1 MTNHQQRLRDLACET
16 NEVAEELI
24 RLVEFVARH
33 SGKNKAWR
41 SFRRA
46 LDAVFSKKKIDA
58 LSDRIDTLR
67 NELILRVVVSLRTRK
82 EAPLQ
87 SAALDSRF
95 ESLTDQ
101 SKDLARILLDN
112 RNFFTTGF
120 AKVLHS
126 QEEAAEAARLRHEET
141 VAALATLRG
150 LSAVQP
156 QSGVSR
162 LDTLH
167 NLDDIQETILRFLW
181 FRFISDREVDISTAY
196 DGTFQWVYNEP
207 NTTTLPHN
215 TLPDFL
221 RSGEGC
227 FWVNGKAGSGKSTL
241 MKYLA
246 GNSRTRELLAVWA
259 RGEPLFCASFYFWT
273 AGTTLQKSQQ
283 GLLRSIL
290 HAVLS
295 EHPELIP
302 IAFPTHCRYFCRRK
316 LDNEDPSLMELKAAF
331 QLFTTQTIMPLRL
344 CLWIDGIDEYDGDHV
359 ELVQYLRS
367 SCSSRLK
374 LILSSRPTPPCLAAF
389 DSCPRLQLQDLT
401 RNDIRTYVQGQLAE
415 DSNYVRMIEESAA
428 GHERH
433 LGLLGGILDE
443 LVEKSSGVFLWVV
456 LVVKCIRSGLQD
468 RISIEDLLASV
479 DYMPTEL
486 EGLYRG
492 MLNQL
497 SPFHKRQAS
506 MVFRIMYN
514 FTKFPLRRQPLPAD
528 QTGIMTALKLS
539 FALDGPDS
547 SLDAEIAE
555 ISWDEQTRREDIV
568 RGIVTNRCCG
578 LLEVLLRKHSFQGT
592 TMEVKFIHKSV
603 LDFLDNADIQEDLKT
618 ITSSDDF
625 DPNVWLAASSLRLLK
640 GAVLA
645 ERTCEDTLD
654 QALHECLLAEIS
666 TGQSQDLLFED
677 LYATMNRHWGASSP
691 GENFWERFCPGPLNG
706 TPGLSEPS
714 LPKPA
719 LALACYA
726 GLVRYVEKQICT
738 PYANPIYGRCPHDNP
753 PQPSP
758 AQVAMDCVVLELLED
773 SWFEPILRESHFKI
787 LALALRSGAD
797 PNIRM
802 YENGHSFWH
811 VARDHSFW
819 HVAVL
824 PPFPRLKGN
833 LMECTQHWARV
844 LERLVQAGADVSSL
858 IYDKPWMIELEDHT
872 ETNARWAM
880 SPLAIIQ
887 RTILDIERKAALP
900 SEARKIRMI
909 LGGLERLIHQRGG
922 YSTVVVEEKVKLR
935 NGEEWTVVSDPG
947 READI
952 KRALRKVA
960 KPYYKLWSRG

>member
-1 MTNHQQRLRDLACET
+1 MMTNHQQRLRDLASET
-16 NEVAEELI
+16 SKVAEELI
-24 RLVEFVARH
+24 QLVEFVARH
-33 SGKNKAWR
+33 GGKNKAWG

-67 NELILRVVVSLRTRK
+67 NELIFRVVVSLRTRK

-95 ESLTDQ
+95 ESWSDQ
-101 SKDLARILLDN
+101 SKDLARMLLDN

-120 AKVLHS
+120 DKVLHS

-156 QSGVSR
+156 QSGVSG

-167 NLDDIQETILRFLW
+167 SLDDIQETILRFLW

-196 DGTFQWVYNEP
+196 DGTFQWVFKDP

-227 FWVNGKAGSGKSTL
+227 FWVNGKAGLGKSTL

-246 GNSRTRELLAVWA
+246 GNSRTRDLLNVWA
-259 RGEPLFCASFYFWT
+259 RGEPLLCASFYFWT

-290 HAVLS
+290 HTVLS

-302 IAFPTHCRYFCRRK
+302 IAFPTHCRYFSRRK
-316 LDNEDPSLMELKAAF
+316 LDNEDPSLGELNAAF
-331 QLFTTQTIMPLRL
+331 QLLTAQTIMPLRL

-389 DSCPRLQLQDLT
+389 ESCPLLRLQDLT

-415 DSNYVRMIEESAA
+415 DRNYVKMIKETAV
-428 GHERH
+428 GHTRH
-433 LGLLGGILDE
+433 LELLRGMPAE
-443 LVEKSSGVFLWVV
+443 LEEKSSGVFLWVV
-456 LVVKCIRSGLQD
+456 LVVKSIQSGLRD

-479 DYMPTEL
+479 DHMPTEL

-506 MVFRIMYN
+506 MVLRIMYN
-514 FTKFPLRRQPLPAD
+514 FTKFPVLLFGMPAD
-528 QTGIMTALKLS
+528 KYYGIMTALKLS
-539 FALDGPDS
+539 FALDDPDS

-555 ISWDEQTRREDIV
+555 ISWDEQSRREDIV

-578 LLEVLLRKHSFQGT
+578 LLEVIIRRHPFQNAP
-592 TMEVKFIHKSV
+592 MEVKFIHKSV

-618 ITSSDDF
+618 TTSSDDF
-625 DPNVWLAASSLRLLK
+625 NPNVSLAASSLSLLK
-640 GAVLA
+640 GARLA
-645 ERTCEDTLD
+645 KPTCKLILN
-654 QALHECLLAEIS
+654 QALHGVS
-666 TGQSQDLLFED
+666 TYRNFDRPE
-677 LYATMNRHWGASSP
+677 P
-691 GENFWERFCPGPLNG
+691 GFIVGRPL
-706 TPGLSEPS
+706 
-714 LPKPA
+714 
-719 LALACYA
+719 
-726 GLVRYVEKQICT
+726 
-738 PYANPIYGRCPHDNP
+738 
-753 PQPSP
+753 
-758 AQVAMDCVVLELLED
+758 
-773 SWFEPILRESHFKI
+773 
-787 LALALRSGAD
+787 
-797 PNIRM
+797 
-802 YENGHSFWH
+802 
-811 VARDHSFW
+811 
-819 HVAVL
+819 
-824 PPFPRLKGN
+824 
-833 LMECTQHWARV
+833 
-844 LERLVQAGADVSSL
+844 
-858 IYDKPWMIELEDHT
+858 
-872 ETNARWAM
+872 
-880 SPLAIIQ
+880 
-887 RTILDIERKAALP
+887 
-900 SEARKIRMI
+900 
-909 LGGLERLIHQRGG
+909 
-922 YSTVVVEEKVKLR
+922 
-935 NGEEWTVVSDPG
+935 
-947 READI
+947 
-952 KRALRKVA
+952 
-960 KPYYKLWSRG
+960 